1 MLKISQ
7 SRIPR
12 TVWVLGFVSL
22 LTDISSKMV
31 QSTLPLFL
39 VAVLGSNLVTV
50 GLIEGIAEAT
60 ASILKIF
67 SGALSDYWGRR
78 KQLAIAGYGLS
89 ALVTPLFALAS
100 SPAWVLVA
108 RFGDR
113 FGKGIRVAPRNAL
126 VADTTPAQSRGA
138 AFGLR
143 QSLDTIG
150 AFTGPLIA
158 AAVLLQSEQNFRL
171 VFWLAT
177 IPAAIGV
184 LLLVIGIREPSI
196 SSTRRNPLD
205 WSALRSFDRS
215 YWLVVVAALLFNL
228 GNSSDAFLLLKAQE
242 AGLSTVTI
250 PLLFVVSNLTYGSS
264 AYPAGVLSDRIGRF
278 GLLISGFIIFALV
291 YLGFAFATAPWQIW
305 TLFAFYG
312 LYLGMSQGVLL
323 AIVADRVPAELRGT
337 AFGLINLVTGI
348 ALLPASLLT
357 GWLWQQVSS
366 RSAFGVGS
374 GFAVLAIGLL
384 IIAQSRSN
392 RPD

>member
-1 MLKISQ
+1 MLKTTQSQ
-7 SRIPR
+7 IPR
-12 TVWVLGFVSL
+12 TVWILGFVSL
-22 LTDISSKMV
+22 LTDVSSKMV

-60 ASILKIF
+60 ASVLKIF

-89 ALVTPLFALAS
+89 ALITPLFAIAS

-150 AFTGPLIA
+150 AFTGPLVA

-184 LLLVIGIREPSI
+184 LLLVIGIREPSAA
-196 SSTRRNPLD
+196 STRRNPLE
-205 WSALRSFDRS
+205 WNALQSFDRS

-242 AGLSTVTI
+242 VGLSTVTI
-250 PLLFVVSNLTYGSS
+250 PLLFVVANLTYGSS

-278 GLLISGFIIFALV
+278 GLFISGLMIFALV
-291 YLGFAFATAPWQIW
+291 YLGFAFATSIWQIW
-305 TLFAFYG
+305 ILFAFYG

-348 ALLPASLLT
+348 ALLPASLIA
-357 GWLWQQVSS
+357 GALWQKINSQV
-366 RSAFGVGS
+366 AFATGS
-374 GFAVLAIGLL
+374 GFALLAIGLL
-384 IIAQSRSN
+384 IIAQKDSN
-392 RPD
+392 RAS